1 MSRHHRAHRKGPGSF
16 WHLWG
21 WPLLLAALTGFGLI
35 VGLLG
40 DGWWDT
46 ISAAALGVPVLA
58 GAWFALRPRRQ
69 RP

>member
-1 MSRHHRAHRKGPGSF
+1 MSRQHRSHRKSQGAF
-16 WHLWG
+16 WRLWG
-21 WPLLLAALTGFGLI
+21 WPLLLAVLTGFGLI

-46 ISAAALGVPVLA
+46 VSAAALGAPVLA
-58 GAWFALRPRRQ
+58 GAWFALRLRRQ